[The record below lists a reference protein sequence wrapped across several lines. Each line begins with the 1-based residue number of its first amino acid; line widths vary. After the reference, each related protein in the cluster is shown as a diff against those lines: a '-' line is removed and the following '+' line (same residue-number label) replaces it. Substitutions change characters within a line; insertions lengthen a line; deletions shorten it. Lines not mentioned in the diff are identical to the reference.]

1 MKKENISDAL
11 NNIDF
16 DMVEDVYG
24 STKEKKKKPK
34 SLWIKWGAIA
44 ACLCL
49 LVMGGIFGNMFRSPD
64 TPDVPQKSILSYFV
78 ISAHAA
84 NGESTELGLTDSC
97 FNSAPAQQG
106 NVFGVDMPLFC
117 FDVKPSDLENNE
129 AVYERFDISI
139 SYNGTPVT
147 VTDKDEHIFIAYL
160 ASVHSSQ
167 TYGYSIIGWFTEPT
181 DIIIQIVDKDSREIV
196 ETITVN
202 VKYLEDKQEYELELT
217 NITTLFSEQKEAV
230 VAHNYLMSYF
240 FGRGYVTNYPEW
252 FGGCYIKDNKLYI
265 KLVSPSDEEMEN
277 ISQVLA
283 PFDNVIVYEN
293 AEMSMSELQEYADLT
308 AKQLMENGYEVTSW
322 YVDSITGDI
331 IISVLE
337 KDFEA
342 VTKWINTASQNGTL
356 PKIVIEIGGYTDIGS
371 NTIEFC
377 AEPIF
382 ENGAISW
389 WYSIDVKIDNEKI
402 YLNEILY
409 NQVSYVEDVKLDWGT
424 PMSGNNKQ
432 EEMME
437 AIGKI
442 NSQKGCYI
450 LETAS
455 ESKLGKKIAMY
466 VIGDT
471 YYFIRFFDNGQVMRV
486 HSGTAQ

>member
-1 MKKENISDAL
+1 MTNKNIYRSFGGLDPELVAKAAP
-11 NNIDF
+11 
-16 DMVEDVYG
+16 VEKVQ
-24 STKEKKKKPK
+24 KKKKHA
-34 SLWIKWGAIA
+34 WVKWVSMA
-44 ACLCL
+44 ACLSL
-49 LVMGGIFGNMFRSPD
+49 IVMGGVFVNLFRSPD
-64 TPDVPQKSILSYFV
+64 TPDVQGNNIMSFFAIT
-78 ISAHAA
+78 AQAA
-84 NGESTELGLTDSC
+84 NGESTELSVASSC
-97 FNSAPAQQG
+97 FNSGKTKYNLFG
-106 NVFGVDMPLFC
+106 NDMPTFH

-139 SYNGTPVT
+139 SYNGTTVT
-147 VTDKDEHIFIAYL
+147 VTDKDEHITIAYL
-160 ASVHSSQ
+160 ASIHSSQ

-181 DIIIQIVDKDSREIV
+181 DIIINVVDKDNREIV

-202 VKYLEDKQEYELELT
+202 VKYLADKQEYELELT
-217 NITTLFSEQKEAV
+217 NLTTLFSEQKDAV
-230 VAHNYLMSYF
+230 YAQNSLMSYF

-252 FGGCYIKDNKLYI
+252 FGGCYIKENKLYI
-265 KLVSPSDEEMEN
+265 KLVFPSDEEMKN

-283 PFDNVIVYEN
+283 PYDNVIVYEN
-293 AEMSMSELQEYADLT
+293 AEMSMSELQEYADKT
-308 AKQLMENGYEVTSW
+308 AKELMENGYEVTSW
-322 YVDSITGDI
+322 YVDSITGNI

-337 KDFEA
+337 KDYEA
-342 VTKWINTASQNGTL
+342 VTKWINTTSQNGNQ
-356 PKIVIEIGGYTDIGS
+356 PKIVIEIGGYTNIGS

-389 WYSIDVKIDNEKI
+389 MYSMDVKIDNEKI

-409 NQVSYVEDVKLDWGT
+409 DQVSYVEDVKLDWGT
-424 PMSGNNKQ
+424 PMSGLNRQ

-450 LETAS
+450 LKSTS
-455 ESKLGKKIAMY
+455 ESKLGKIAMY

-486 HSGTAQ
+486 HSGTIE

>member
-16 DMVEDVYG
+16 DMVEDVYEC
-24 STKEKKKKPK
+24 TKEKKKKPK
-34 SLWIKWGAIA
+34 SSWLKWGAIA

-49 LVMGGIFGNMFRSPD
+49 LVTGGILGNMFRSPG

-78 ISAHAA
+78 ITAHAA
-84 NGESTELGLTDSC
+84 NGEATELELADSC
-97 FNSAPAQQG
+97 FNSTPAQQG
-106 NVFGVDMPLFC
+106 NGFGVDMPLFH
-117 FDVKPSDLENNE
+117 FSVTPSDLKNNK
-129 AVYERFDISI
+129 AIYDRFEISV
-139 SYNGTPVT
+139 SYNGTT
-147 VTDKDEHIFIAYL
+147 VKDKDEHISVAYL
-160 ASVHSSQ
+160 IPMQNSSEPWS
-167 TYGYSIIGWFTEPT
+167 YSITGWFTEPT

-202 VKYLEDKQEYELELT
+202 VKYLADKQEYELELT
-217 NITTLFSEQKEAV
+217 NLTTLFSEQKEAV

-240 FGRGYVTNYPEW
+240 FSRGYVTNYPEW
-252 FGGCYIKDNKLYI
+252 FGGCYIEENKLYI
-265 KLVSPSDEEMEN
+265 KLVSPSDEEMKN
-277 ISQVLA
+277 ISQILA
-283 PFDNVIVYEN
+283 PFDNVIAYEN

-337 KDFEA
+337 KDYEA
-342 VTKWINTASQNGTL
+342 VTKWVHTASQNGTL
-356 PKIVIEIGGYTDIGS
+356 PKIVIEIGGYIDIGS

-389 WYSIDVKIDNEKI
+389 MYSMDVKIDNEKI

-409 NQVSYVEDVKLDWGT
+409 DQVSYVEDVKLDWGT
-424 PMSGNNKQ
+424 PMSGINKQ

-442 NSQKGCYI
+442 NSQTGCYM
-450 LETAS
+450 LETTG
-455 ESKLGKKIAMY
+455 ESKYGKIAMY

-471 YYFIRFFDNGQVMRV
+471 YYFVRFFDNGQVMRV
-486 HSGTAQ
+486 HSGTVQ

>member
-16 DMVEDVYG
+16 DMIEDVYE
-24 STKEKKKKPK
+24 STKAKKKNTK
-34 SLWIKWGAIA
+34 SPWLKWGAIA
-44 ACLCL
+44 ACLSL
-49 LVMGGIFGNMFRSPD
+49 VVMGGIFGNLFHSPD
-64 TPDVPQKSILSYFV
+64 TPDIPQKSIISYFV
-78 ISAHAA
+78 ITAHAA
-84 NGESTELGLTDSC
+84 NGEATELGLADSC
-97 FNSAPAQQG
+97 FNSAPAQEG
-106 NVFGVDMPLFC
+106 NGFGVDMPLFH
-117 FDVKPSDLENNE
+117 FSVTPSDLKNNE
-129 AVYERFDISI
+129 AIYDHFDISV
-139 SYNGTPVT
+139 SYNGSNVK
-147 VTDKDEHIFIAYL
+147 DKDEHISVTYL
-160 ASVHSSQ
+160 IPMQNSSEPWS
-167 TYGYSIIGWFTEPT
+167 YSITGWFTEPT
-181 DIIIQIVDKDSREIV
+181 DILINIVEKDSREIM

-202 VKYLEDKQEYELELT
+202 VKYLADKREYELELT
-217 NITTLFSEQKEAV
+217 NLTTKFSEQKEAV
-230 VAHNYLMSYF
+230 EANNVLMSYF
-240 FGRGYVTNYPEW
+240 FSKGYVTNYPEW
-252 FGGCYIKDNKLYI
+252 FGGCYIEENKLYI
-265 KLVSPSDEEMEN
+265 KLVSPSDEEMKN
-277 ISQVLA
+277 ISQILA
-283 PFDNVIVYEN
+283 PFDNVIVYKN
-293 AEMSMSELQEYADLT
+293 AEMSMSELQAYADKT
-308 AKQLMENGYEVTSW
+308 AYELIDLGYEVTSW
-322 YVDSITGDI
+322 YVDSITGNI

-342 VTKWINTASQNGTL
+342 VTEWVHTASQNGTL

-371 NTIEFC
+371 NTIAFC

-389 WYSIDVKIDNEKI
+389 MYSMDVKIDNEKI

-409 NQVSYVEDVKLDWGT
+409 DQVSYVEDVKLDWGT

-486 HSGTAQ
+486 HSGTIQ

>member
-1 MKKENISDAL
+1 MKKENISNAL

-16 DMVEDVYG
+16 DMVEDVYEC
-24 STKEKKKKPK
+24 TKEKKKKPK
-34 SLWIKWGAIA
+34 SSWIKWGAIA

-49 LVMGGIFGNMFRSPD
+49 LVTGGILGNMFRSPG
-64 TPDVPQKSILSYFV
+64 TPDVPQKSITSYFV
-78 ISAHAA
+78 ITAHAA
-84 NGESTELGLTDSC
+84 NGESTELSISSSC
-97 FNSAPAQQG
+97 FNSGEAKSNIFG
-106 NVFGVDMPLFC
+106 NDMPTFN
-117 FDVKPSDLENNE
+117 FSVSPSALKSNE
-129 AVYERFDISI
+129 AIYERFDISI
-139 SYNGTPVT
+139 SYNGTTVT
-147 VTDKDEHIFIAYL
+147 VTDKDEHISIAYL
-160 ASVHSSQ
+160 ASAHSSQ

-181 DIIIQIVDKDSREIV
+181 DILINVVEKDSREIM

-202 VKYLEDKQEYELELT
+202 VKYLADKQEYELEVTNLT
-217 NITTLFSEQKEAV
+217 TKFFEQKEAV
-230 VAHNYLMSYF
+230 DANNCLMSYF
-240 FGRGYVTNYPEW
+240 FSRGYVTNYPEW

-265 KLVSPSDEEMEN
+265 KLASPLDDEMEN
-277 ISQVLA
+277 ISQILA
-283 PFDNVIVYEN
+283 PFDNVIIYEN
-293 AEMSMSELQEYADLT
+293 AEMSMSELQAYADKT
-308 AKQLMENGYEVTSW
+308 AYELIDLGYEVTSW
-322 YVDSITGDI
+322 YVDSITGNI

-342 VTKWINTASQNGTL
+342 VTERINTASQNGNL
-356 PKIVIEIGGYTDIGS
+356 PKIVIKIGEYTDIGS
-371 NTIEFC
+371 NTIAFC

-389 WYSIDVKIDNEKI
+389 MYSMDVKIDNEKI

-409 NQVSYVEDVKLDWGT
+409 DQVSYVEDVKLDWGT

-471 YYFIRFFDNGQVMRV
+471 YYFIRFFDNGQV
-486 HSGTAQ
+486 